1 MRLLGAI
8 FDMDGVLL
16 DSNYIWRGL
25 GARFLRRYGVE
36 PESDLRRV
44 LQPLTMEDTAIY
56 FRDHYRIPRTAAE
69 IAQEMTDMIR
79 GEYAQNAPA
88 KAGVDK
94 VLSILKMSGV
104 TMYVA
109 TATDRTLA
117 EAALRRTDLLRYFKG
132 IMTCSE
138 AGASPRS
145 TKSASP
151 VCAATSSTAW
161 CLRTLSAL
169 CGQQARPVSVSPPC
183 MTRTPQMCR
192 TRSAPCLNSISA
204 PTRNGLRSA
213 TISHNITGGTHP

>member
-25 GARFLRRYGVE
+25 GARFLRRYGAE
-36 PESDLRRV
+36 PESDLRSV

-56 FRDHYRIPRTAAE
+56 FRDHYRIPRTAEE

-79 GEYAQNAPA
+79 EEYAQNAPA

-138 AGASPRS
+138 AGAS
-145 TKSASP
+145 K
-151 VCAATSSTAW
+151 
-161 CLRTLSAL
+161 
-169 CGQQARPVSVSPPC
+169 VSPLIYEKCLTRLRCDKKHC
-183 MTRTPQMCR
+183 MVFEDSLRAVRTASEAGFRVTAVYDEDSADVQDEIRAMSEFYI
-192 TRSAPCLNSISA
+192 RSYEEWFEIGDDPS
-204 PTRNGLRSA
+204 
-213 TISHNITGGTHP
+213 